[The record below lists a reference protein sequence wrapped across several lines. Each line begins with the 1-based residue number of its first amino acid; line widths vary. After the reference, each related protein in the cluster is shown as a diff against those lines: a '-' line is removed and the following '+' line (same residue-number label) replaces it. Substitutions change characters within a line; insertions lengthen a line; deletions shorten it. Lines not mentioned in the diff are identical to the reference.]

1 MMMRRRLRRGSRD
14 ERGLTA
20 FELLIGVTLLS
31 IMSAAAMAMLV
42 STQNR
47 VRYTTK
53 TTESLDGAR
62 TTLTR
67 VEREIRD
74 GAKIYEDAD
83 CPVTTCLTLA
93 VIPPG
98 GSTVQ
103 DVRYRY
109 DVAAKTLYRSI
120 GTRDPMTNTFVI
132 AGAEVPMVSYVQ
144 NGTATPVFCR
154 QAPCTTPSETGA
166 VQVTLIVNADT
177 VNPAKGV
184 TLTSYV
190 TPRNK

>member
-1 MMMRRRLRRGSRD
+1 MRILRIVRTPRD
-14 ERGLTA
+14 ERGLSVL
-20 FELLIGVTLLS
+20 ELLVGVTLLS
-31 IMSAAAMAMLV
+31 VMSAAAMAMLV

-47 VRYTTK
+47 VRSTSK

-74 GAKIYEDAD
+74 GAKIYEDSD

-98 GSTVQ
+98 GSTVE

-109 DVAAKTLYRSI
+109 DLASKTVFRTV
-120 GTRDPMTNTFVI
+120 GARHPATNTFVP
-132 AGAEVPMVSYVQ
+132 AGQEVPMVSHVQ
-144 NGTATPVFCR
+144 NGTTTPVFCR
-154 QAPCTTPSETGA
+154 KAPCTTPSETGA
-166 VQVTLIVNADT
+166 VQVTLVVNADEAA
-177 VNPAKGV
+177 PSQGV

-190 TPRNK
+190 TPRNQ